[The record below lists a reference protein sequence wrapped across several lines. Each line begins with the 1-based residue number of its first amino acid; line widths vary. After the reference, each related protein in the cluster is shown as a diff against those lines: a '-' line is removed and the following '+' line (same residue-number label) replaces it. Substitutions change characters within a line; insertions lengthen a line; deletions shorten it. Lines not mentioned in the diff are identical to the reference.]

1 MTSSVHTASWW
12 RKLYC
17 ITLSNPLP
25 SPPREHAARSSSATG
40 PPRSSVRVTP
50 AGHEVLARQQALQAQ
65 LPACLPIRQQ
75 AGPVRAAAPRDRKHG
90 LRLVPKPGPSLAL
103 EIQIQ
108 IQIQIQIPKPGPSL
122 ALEIQ
127 IQIQIQIPKP
137 GPSLALGRR
146 ALERAPD
153 ASPQWRYVPNSQA
166 PRRADRAR
174 PRARVPRAAPPRSQ
188 LPGRRPDRLERCHEQ
203 PDAPLPARRPHAPIP
218 RRELA
223 GARAPDERGNRE
235 VIRGHQE
242 VIREPD
248 GARAPSRPLPARSAR
263 APYRAPPGG
272 PPPRRRAAR

>member
-1 MTSSVHTASWW
+1 M
-12 RKLYC
+12 YC

-40 PPRSSVRVTP
+40 PPLSSVRVTP
-50 AGHEVLARQQALQAQ
+50 AAHEVLARLQALQAQ

-90 LRLVPKPGPSLAL
+90 LSLV
-103 EIQIQ
+103 
-108 IQIQIQIPKPGPSL
+108 
-122 ALEIQ
+122 
-127 IQIQIQIPKP
+127 PKP

-166 PRRADRAR
+166 LRRADRAR

-188 LPGRRPDRLERCHEQ
+188 LPGRRPDRLEHCLEQ
-203 PDAPLPARRPHAPIP
+203 PDAPLPARRPHSPTP
-218 RRELA
+218 RRVLA

-235 VIRGHQE
+235 VIRGNQE
-242 VIREPD
+242 VIREPA
-248 GARAPSRPLPARSAR
+248 GARAPSRQLPARSAR
-263 APYRAPPGG
+263 APSRAPPGG

>member
-17 ITLSNPLP
+17 IKLSNPLP

-40 PPRSSVRVTP
+40 PPLSSVRVTP
-50 AGHEVLARQQALQAQ
+50 AAHEVLARLQALQAQ

-90 LRLVPKPGPSLAL
+90 LSLVPKPGPSLAL
-103 EIQIQ
+103 EIQ
-108 IQIQIQIPKPGPSL
+108 
-122 ALEIQ
+122 IQ

-188 LPGRRPDRLERCHEQ
+188 PPGRRPDRLERSREQ
-203 PDAPLPARRPHAPIP
+203 PDAPLPARRPHAPTP

-235 VIRGHQE
+235 VFRGNQE
-242 VIREPD
+242 VIREPA
-248 GARAPSRPLPARSAR
+248 GARAPSRQLPARSAR
-263 APYRAPPGG
+263 APSRAPPGG

>member
-1 MTSSVHTASWW
+1 M
-12 RKLYC
+12 YC

-50 AGHEVLARQQALQAQ
+50 AGHEVLARLQALQAQ

-90 LRLVPKPGPSLAL
+90 LSLV
-103 EIQIQ
+103 
-108 IQIQIQIPKPGPSL
+108 
-122 ALEIQ
+122 
-127 IQIQIQIPKP
+127 PKP

-188 LPGRRPDRLERCHEQ
+188 LPGRRPDRLERSHEQ

-223 GARAPDERGNRE
+223 GAREPDERGNRE

-248 GARAPSRPLPARSAR
+248 GARAPSRPLPARYAR

>member
-50 AGHEVLARQQALQAQ
+50 AGHEVLARLQALQAH

-90 LRLVPKPGPSLAL
+90 LRLVPKPS
-103 EIQIQ
+103 
-108 IQIQIQIPKPGPSL
+108 
-122 ALEIQ
+122 
-127 IQIQIQIPKP
+127 
-137 GPSLALGRR
+137 PSLALGRR

-188 LPGRRPDRLERCHEQ
+188 PPGRRPDRLERSHEQ
-203 PDAPLPARRPHAPIP
+203 PDAPLPARRPQAPTP

-235 VIRGHQE
+235 VIRGNQE
-242 VIREPD
+242 VIREPA

-263 APYRAPPGG
+263 APSRAPPGG

>member
-50 AGHEVLARQQALQAQ
+50 AGHEVLARLQALQAH

-108 IQIQIQIPKPGPSL
+108 IQIQIPKPGPY
-122 ALEIQ
+122 
-127 IQIQIQIPKP
+127 
-137 GPSLALGRR
+137 LALGRR

-203 PDAPLPARRPHAPIP
+203 PDAPLPARRPHAPTP

-223 GARAPDERGNRE
+223 GAHAPDERGSRE
-235 VIRGHQE
+235 VIRGN
-242 VIREPD
+242 
-248 GARAPSRPLPARSAR
+248 
-263 APYRAPPGG
+263 
-272 PPPRRRAAR
+272 

>member
-50 AGHEVLARQQALQAQ
+50 AGHEVLARLQALQAH

-90 LRLVPKPGPSLAL
+90 LRLV
-103 EIQIQ
+103 
-108 IQIQIQIPKPGPSL
+108 
-122 ALEIQ
+122 
-127 IQIQIQIPKP
+127 PKP

-203 PDAPLPARRPHAPIP
+203 PDAPLPARRPHAPTP

-223 GARAPDERGNRE
+223 GAHAPDEKGNRE
-235 VIRGHQE
+235 VIRGNQE
-242 VIREPD
+242 VIREPA

-263 APYRAPPGG
+263 APSRAPPGG